1 MYIMILECLTLFGS
15 FLTPSRIIFL
25 HFSFMFIFFF
35 KFFIYIYLFL
45 FSYNCLHFLHF
56 PIPYLF
62 TVRCLHEISL
72 GGNTDTTV
80 NCKCYKSKIF
90 QVCRTRCE
98 IPPHNYDHPKIF
110 KTCSLLHF
118 LSVVF
123 YLVGVRTKARLFKKR
138 QTAVCTLKNIPRKS
152 DVVHVYITTSLP
164 QTSPKPC
171 RVFLVLQMV

>member
-1 MYIMILECLTLFGS
+1 MSLDSLTLFVRL
-15 FLTPSRIIFL
+15 LTPSRIIFF
-25 HFSFMFIFFF
+25 HFSFMFILFYLFF
-35 KFFIYIYLFL
+35 KYIYLFI
-45 FSYNCLHFLHF
+45 FSYNCLHFLPF
-56 PIPYLF
+56 PIPYLL
-62 TVRCLHEISL
+62 TVRCQHEIGF
-72 GGNTDTTV
+72 GGNTVTTE
-80 NCKCYKSKIF
+80 NSKYYNSKIF
-90 QVCRTRCE
+90 YFCRARCE
-98 IPPHNYDHPKIF
+98 IPPHNYVHPKIY

-123 YLVGVRTKARLFKKR
+123 NLVGVRTRARLFKKR